1 MLFLYI
7 LYLIDFTIND
17 FVFSIT
23 HSGFNQKIITPILD
37 IVFITRSRI
46 FLSEIHLKLAMDFWS
61 SYFLLVDGQFI
72 GSRCTWSMVGWWMMV
87 GR

>member
-7 LYLIDFTIND
+7 LYLINFTIND

-23 HSGFNQKIITPILD
+23 HSGFNQEIITPILD

-61 SYFLLVDGQFI
+61 PYFLLVDGQFV

-87 GR
+87 GG